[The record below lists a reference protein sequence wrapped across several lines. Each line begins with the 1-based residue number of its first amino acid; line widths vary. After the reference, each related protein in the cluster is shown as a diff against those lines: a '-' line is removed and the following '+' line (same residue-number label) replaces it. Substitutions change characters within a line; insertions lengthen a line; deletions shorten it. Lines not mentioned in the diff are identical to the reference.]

1 MLALDEI
8 MEAMR
13 MKTYDVIIIGGG
25 IMGSATA
32 YNLVKVDPTLKVAV
46 VERDAAYT
54 QASTTLSMANIRI
67 QFSLK
72 ENVHIS
78 LYTQQVL
85 KNFEEDMAVEGQEP
99 KIYYRQEGNLFLVD
113 AAEETAARLAFDM
126 QKDLG
131 CQAQWWSPQTIRE
144 HYPLYEPEGFIG
156 GTFSPDDGYIDAY
169 AVLMGY
175 KAKARS
181 LGATYIQ
188 DEVVAIKKDQKRVS
202 GAELAALGRLNAA
215 FVVNCAGA
223 WAADVAKT
231 AGVELPVVPT
241 KRQVFA
247 LDTAVKPTGPLPLT
261 ILPSGLYFRS
271 ETGGLILLGKSLQK
285 DPVGFEFTWDDKRF
299 LELLWPELAEFV
311 PAFDRLKLVRGWAG
325 LYAVNTLDGNA
336 ILGQWPELNGLY
348 LANGFSGHGLQQG
361 PAVGRYLS
369 ELILKKP
376 LSLDLSIF
384 SPQRILDNRAL
395 SENGLV

>member
-1 MLALDEI
+1 MTSAD
-8 MEAMR
+8 
-13 MKTYDVIIIGGG
+13 KVYDVIIIGGG

-32 YNLVKVDPTLKVAV
+32 YYLMNADPTLKVAV

-54 QASTTLSMANIRI
+54 QASTTLSMSNVRI

-72 ENVHIS
+72 ENVRIS
-78 LYTQQVL
+78 LYTKQVL
-85 KNFEEDMAVEGQEP
+85 KRFEEDMAVEDQKP

-113 AAEETAARLAFDM
+113 VEEETAARRAFEM

-131 CQAQWWSPQTIRE
+131 CQVQWWSPQTIKQ
-144 HYPLYEPEGFIG
+144 HYPLYEPEKFVG

-188 DEVVAIKKDQKRVS
+188 DEVVKIKKTQKRVA
-202 GAELAALGRLNAA
+202 GTELAEHGSLDAA

-223 WAADVAKT
+223 WAADVAAT
-231 AGVELPVVPT
+231 AGIELPVVPI

-247 LDTAVKPTGPLPLT
+247 LDTAVKPADPLPLT

-271 ETGGLILLGKSLQK
+271 ETGGLILLGKSLDE
-285 DPVGFEFTWDDKRF
+285 DPAGYNFSWDDKRF
-299 LELLWPELAEFV
+299 VELLWPELAEFV

-336 ILGQWPELNGLY
+336 ILGQWPELKGLY

-361 PAVGRYLS
+361 PAVGRYLT
-369 ELILKKP
+369 ELILGQP
-376 LSLDLSIF
+376 VSMDLSIF
-384 SPQRILDNRAL
+384 GPERILEKRPL
-395 SENGLV
+395 SENGIV

>member
-1 MLALDEI
+1 MI
-8 MEAMR
+8 
-13 MKTYDVIIIGGG
+13 KTDKVYDVIIVGGG

-32 YNLVKVDPTLKVAV
+32 YYLMKADPTLNVAV
-46 VERDAAYT
+46 IERDAAYT
-54 QASTTLSMANIRI
+54 QASTTLSMANVRI

-72 ENVHIS
+72 ENVQIS

-85 KNFEEDMAVEGQEP
+85 KNFEEDMAVEDQKP

-113 AAEETAARLAFDM
+113 AAEEAAARRAFDM

-131 CQAQWWSPQTIRE
+131 CQVQWWSPQTIRE

-175 KAKARS
+175 KAKSRS

-188 DEVVAIKKDQKRVS
+188 DEVVTIKKTQKNVA
-202 GAELAALGRLNAA
+202 GAELAAHGQLNAA

-231 AGVELPVVPT
+231 AGVKLPVVPT

-271 ETGGLILLGKSLQK
+271 ETGGLILLGKSLQE

-376 LSLDLSIF
+376 LSLDLFIF

>member
-1 MLALDEI
+1 MTNTE
-8 MEAMR
+8 
-13 MKTYDVIIIGGG
+13 KVYDVIIIGGG

-32 YNLVKVDPTLKVAV
+32 YNLVKADPALKVAV
-46 VERDAAYT
+46 IERDAAYT
-54 QASTTLSMANIRI
+54 RASTTLSMANVRI

-72 ENVHIS
+72 ENVQIS

-85 KNFEEDMAVEGQEP
+85 KNFEEDMAVEDQKP

-113 AAEETAARLAFDM
+113 ATEEAAARRTFDM

-131 CQAQWWSPQTIRE
+131 CQVQWWSPQTIRE

-175 KAKARS
+175 KAKSRS

-188 DEVVAIKKDQKRVS
+188 DEVVTIKKDQKRVA
-202 GAELAALGRLNAA
+202 GAELAAHGRLNAA

-231 AGVELPVVPT
+231 AGVKLPVLPV

-247 LDTAVKPTGPLPLT
+247 LDTAVKTAGPLPLT

-271 ETGGLILLGKSLQK
+271 ETGGLILLGKSLQE
-285 DPVGFEFTWDDKRF
+285 DTVGFEFTWDDKRF

-369 ELILKKP
+369 ELILKNP
-376 LSLDLSIF
+376 LTLDLSIF

>member
-1 MLALDEI
+1 MNPN
-8 MEAMR
+8 
-13 MKTYDVIIIGGG
+13 TYDIIIVGGG

-32 YNLVKVDPTLKVAV
+32 YYLMKADQTLKVAV
-46 VERDAAYT
+46 VERDAVYT
-54 QASTTLSMANIRI
+54 QASTTLSMSNVRI

-78 LYTQQVL
+78 LYTKQIL
-85 KNFEEDMAVEGQEP
+85 KRFEEDMAVEDQEP

-113 AAEETAARLAFDM
+113 AEEETAARRAFEM

-131 CQAQWWSPQTIRE
+131 CQVQWWSPRTIKQ
-144 HYPLYEPEGFIG
+144 HYPLYEPEKFIG

-188 DEVVAIKKDQKRVS
+188 DEVVKIKKTQKRVT
-202 GAELAALGRLNAA
+202 GVELTANGSLNAA

-223 WAADVAKT
+223 WAADVAAT
-231 AGVELPVVPT
+231 AGVELPVVPI

-247 LDTAVKPTGPLPLT
+247 LDTAVKPADPLPLT
-261 ILPSGLYFRS
+261 VLPSGLYFRS
-271 ETGGLILLGKSLQK
+271 ETGGLILLGKSLED
-285 DPVGFEFTWDDKRF
+285 DPVGFNFSWDDKRF
-299 LELLWPELAEFV
+299 VELLWPELAEFV

-336 ILGQWPELNGLY
+336 ILGQWPELTGLY

-369 ELILKKP
+369 ELIIGQP
-376 LSLDLSIF
+376 VSMDLSIF
-384 SPQRILDNRAL
+384 GPERILEKRPL
-395 SENGLV
+395 SENGIV